1 VATREEERVDRNEE
15 SAMGGFTADAFSAF
29 QTLIE
34 CFSSYTWTRMSDNSS
49 NVCVFWEVP
58 RFAWDDRQEV

>member
-1 VATREEERVDRNEE
+1 MATREEERVDRNEE
-15 SAMGGFTADAFSAF
+15 SAMGGFIADALSAF

-34 CFSSYTWTRMSDNSS
+34 CFSSYTWTTMSDSSS

-58 RFAWDDRQEV
+58 RFAQDDQQEV